1 MIYLKLSAFVTLLP
15 RNKIL
20 RGKHEKS
27 CNSILKLIS
36 INRNTIDIIIL
47 HCTYIIILHIQMSHF
62 LSYIKMNITHKCQI
76 KNDYETKYL
85 RRKYITQ

>member
-36 INRNTIDIIIL
+36 INRNTIYYFQKYDRLFTDYSAYTNVIL
-47 HCTYIIILHIQMSHF
+47 FFLH
-62 LSYIKMNITHKCQI
+62 
-76 KNDYETKYL
+76 
-85 RRKYITQ
+85 